1 MADYHGTAGA
11 DTLDQVALG
20 LADGTN
26 IYGEGGDDVI
36 VIRNG
41 NAVGGAGNDTIRG
54 ASANASIAY
63 WTSTA
68 GVTVNLAT
76 GTAQDG
82 LGGTDT
88 LSGIF
93 TVQDSNY
100 SDKITGSAAN
110 ETFWLSGGSD
120 TVVGGGGTDTVV
132 FYDRKAS
139 EATITYDTAT
149 KTFTVKKHF
158 ANGDNGVT
166 TLTGVARIQF
176 KGPNSDNVTI
186 TAGNY
191 LSSGQYVFGNTLYAN
206 TATIAG
212 IQQFLVADFTGDG
225 KADVFV
231 PTIDYATN
239 FNVRS
244 PELLFAGYGQGRF
257 TNVTAT
263 TLPSTAAGYYVAR
276 VLTGDFNNDGRPD
289 IFVLESGPDREPFPG
304 GQNQLLLST
313 ANGTF
318 VDASANLPQIK
329 IFSHGG
335 AVGDINGDGNLDV
348 VVFAINAYSQ
358 NTPVGPALQIL
369 MGDGKGGFTFDVTSL
384 PKSYQRTNYDGGNT
398 WGALIDV
405 NGDGK
410 VDLIAGTW
418 NEAPRPSEVYLN
430 DGKGFASASPITLP
444 ASGVSHESVMQVT
457 PIDLNGDGLI
467 DLALSITNGG
477 AIGSSDF
484 YTVAY
489 IQLLV
494 NDGGGKFHDETQ
506 ARLAQ
511 SAASPTGTGLPL
523 HWYKFLSAVDVNGDG
538 FKDLL
543 ASGDNGTGSVIFLND
558 GAGRFKQLSVGLPG
572 VATPLTDATGKA
584 YAFAVDDNGVFKVI
598 ANDLPSAAPVLAA
611 FNNILRETAPTA
623 AHLDLR
629 GQALVGV
636 SAGQETLAQATA
648 DIVKAASATTSVAT
662 LAYQFFTG
670 KIPTLGGIDFLVSPT
685 GPNAT
690 NLNSAYYAKFDV
702 INRYINFA
710 VNLGKNGEAQDSF
723 LASYGGLSLFD
734 ATKKAYGVIFGATPT
749 DAKVHA
755 LIDTRVDYLA
765 YYGGDGATGIGTKA
779 AMVGFLLAAAATEH
793 VGLYAKANDAFLTDL
808 ADGAT
813 FAVDLIGVY
822 GKAEY
827 VYGG

>member
-1 MADYHGTAGA
+1 LADYHGASGA
-11 DTLDQVALG
+11 DSLDQVALG

-26 IYGEGGDDVI
+26 IYGESGDDVI
-36 VIRNG
+36 IIKNG

-54 ASANASIAY
+54 TSNNASVAY
-63 WTSTA
+63 WTSTS

-76 GTAQDG
+76 GVAQDG

-110 ETFWLSGGSD
+110 ETFWLSAGSD

-132 FYDRKAS
+132 FYERKS
-139 EATITYDTAT
+139 TDATITYDAAT

-158 ANGDNGVT
+158 ANSDNGVT
-166 TLTGVARIQF
+166 TLTGIASIQF

-186 TAGNY
+186 TADNY
-191 LSSGQYVFGNTLYAN
+191 LSNGQYVLGNTLYAN
-206 TATIAG
+206 SATIAG
-212 IQQFLVADFTGDG
+212 VQQFLVADFTGDG

-231 PTIDYATN
+231 PTIDFALNANAT
-239 FNVRS
+239 S
-244 PELLFAGYGQGRF
+244 PELLFAGDGQGHF
-257 TNVTAT
+257 TNVTAAK
-263 TLPSTAAGYYVAR
+263 LPSTAAGYYVAR

-289 IFVLESGPDREPFPG
+289 IFVLESGPDRQPFPG

-329 IFSHGG
+329 IFTHGG

-358 NTPVGPALQIL
+358 NTPVGPAMQIL
-369 MGDGKGGFTFDVTSL
+369 LGDGKGGFTFDTANL

-398 WGALIDV
+398 WGALIDI
-405 NGDGK
+405 NNDGK

-430 DGKGFASASPITLP
+430 DGKGFASSTPITLP
-444 ASGVSHESVMQVT
+444 SSGVSHESIMQVT

-467 DLALSITNGG
+467 DLALSVTNGG
-477 AIGSSDF
+477 AIGSNDF
-484 YTVAY
+484 YTVPY

-494 NDGGGKFHDETQ
+494 NDGNGKFHDETQ

-511 SAASPTGTGLPL
+511 SSATPSGTGLPL
-523 HWYKFLSAVDVNGDG
+523 IWYKFLAAVDVNGDG

-543 ASGDNGTGSVIFLND
+543 ASGDAGTGSVIFLND
-558 GAGRFKQLSVGLPG
+558 GAGHFTRLSVGLPAN
-572 VATPLTDATGKA
+572 ATALTDANGKV
-584 YAFAVDDNGVFKVI
+584 YAFVAEDNGVIKTI

-611 FNNILRETAPTA
+611 YNNILRETTPTA

-629 GQALVGV
+629 GQVLVGV
-636 SAGQETLAQATA
+636 GTGQETLAQATA
-648 DIVKAASATTSVAT
+648 DIVKAATATTSVAT

-670 KIPTLGGIDFLVSPT
+670 KIPSLGGIDFLVSPT
-685 GPNAT
+685 GPNTT
-690 NLNSAYYAKFDV
+690 NLNSAYYAKFDTV
-702 INRYINFA
+702 NRYINFA
-710 VNLGKNGEAQDSF
+710 VNLGKNGEAKDSF
-723 LASYGGLSLFD
+723 LAKYGSLSLFD
-734 ATKKAYGVIFGATPT
+734 ATKEAYKTIFGSTPT

-779 AMVGFLLAAAATEH
+779 AMVGFLLSAAATEH
-793 VGLYAKANDAFLTDL
+793 VGMYAKANDAFLTDL
-808 ADGAT
+808 ADGAA
-813 FAVDLIGVY
+813 FSVDLVGVY

-827 VYGG
+827 AYGG